1 MADPVA
7 ELRSA
12 VEAAA
17 QSLRDGAEAGNSSPT
32 LERPPKAEFGDYST
46 NAAMLLAPALGEQP
60 RGTAEKLA
68 EELGRSLEGT
78 LEKVE
83 VAGPGFLNLFL
94 SGDWYRRAAG
104 ELAATGNELGRPAA
118 LEGETKERINVE
130 FVSANPTGPITA
142 AGGRGAALGDSLA
155 RILEF
160 AGHRVTREYYANDR
174 GVQIDRFAA
183 SIAAR
188 MKGEP
193 LPVDAYEGDCVVEIA
208 AKLEQ
213 EGLGADDLDALG
225 RRGIALIL
233 AGAEETLRRYGVVF

>member
-17 QSLRDGAEAGNSSPT
+17 ASLLDGAEGNRSEPT
-32 LERPPKAEFGDYST
+32 LERPPKPEFGDYST

-68 EELGRSLEGT
+68 EQLGKSLEGT
-78 LEKVE
+78 VERVE

-94 SGDWYRRAAG
+94 ADAWYRRAAG
-104 ELAATGNELGRPAA
+104 ELAEQGDRLGRPPGAD
-118 LEGETKERINVE
+118 EVTETVNVE
-130 FVSANPTGPITA
+130 FVSANPTGPVTA
-142 AGGRGAALGDSLA
+142 ASGRHAAYGDSVA
-155 RILEF
+155 RLLEF
-160 AGHRVTREYYANDR
+160 TGHPVVREYYLNDR
-174 GVQIDRFAA
+174 GGQIDLFAE

-193 LPVDAYEGDCVVEIA
+193 VPEGGYEGDYVV
-208 AKLEQ
+208 
-213 EGLGADDLDALG
+213 DW
-225 RRGIALIL
+225 R
-233 AGAEETLRRYGVVF
+233 